1 MPDEVNLTPEQGTE
15 TATVSEAPT
24 DFREYATWRRTGEL
38 PEAKEAIPAAAGAD
52 AAQAAEPQ
60 AKTEPDSGTDD
71 SQEAGD
77 NDDEEDKS
85 EGAPAGKRKGGSR
98 QRYIDKLTRE
108 NEELKRLIAG
118 REPVTPPHDKPSE
131 PAQPVAA
138 GKPKLENFKT
148 LEEYQEALTDWKLDE
163 RERTRKEAD
172 ARTAQEEAARTEQER
187 WTAKEKAA
195 RKAHDDYDDLI
206 DTVVIPAGPGVLAAR
221 QAMLEDEHGAE
232 LLYHLAKHPKELER
246 IAALPPASAVLAIG
260 KLSAKFD
267 TPATETN
274 GKPRITGAPKPP
286 PPSGRPSK
294 ATPDSIDDPEV
305 IKDFPRWERLRK
317 AQLGR

>member
-1 MPDEVNLTPEQGTE
+1 MPDEVIEQGTE
-15 TATVSEAPT
+15 NVASEAPT
-24 DFREYATWRRTGEL
+24 DFREFAKWRETGEL
-38 PEAKEAIPAAAGAD
+38 PESKAATPAAAED
-52 AAQAAEPQ
+52 KPP
-60 AKTEPDSGTDD
+60 AKTEPDSETEDH
-71 SQEAGD
+71 QEAGEQE
-77 NDDEEDKS
+77 DDEPQDEA
-85 EGAPAGKRKGGSR
+85 APAGKGKGGSR
-98 QRYIDKLTRE
+98 QRRIERLTRE

-118 REPVTPPHDKPSE
+118 QPVTPPHDKPSE
-131 PAQPVAA
+131 PAQPAAA

-148 LEEYQEALTDWKLDE
+148 LEDYQEALTDWKLDE
-163 RERTRKEAD
+163 RERTCKEAD

-246 IAALPPASAVLAIG
+246 IAALSPASAVLAIG

>member
-1 MPDEVNLTPEQGTE
+1 MPDEVIEQGTE
-15 TATVSEAPT
+15 NAASEAPT
-24 DFREYATWRRTGEL
+24 DFREFAKWRETGEL
-38 PEAKEAIPAAAGAD
+38 PEPKAATPAAAED
-52 AAQAAEPQ
+52 KPP
-60 AKTEPDSGTDD
+60 AKTEPDSETDD
-71 SQEAGD
+71 HQEAGEQE
-77 NDDEEDKS
+77 DDEPQDEA
-85 EGAPAGKRKGGSR
+85 APAGKGKGGSR
-98 QRYIDKLTRE
+98 QRRIERLTRE

-131 PAQPVAA
+131 PAQPAAA

-163 RERTRKEAD
+163 RERTRKQAD

>member
-1 MPDEVNLTPEQGTE
+1 MPDEIIEQGTE
-15 TATVSEAPT
+15 NAAVSEAPT
-24 DFREYATWRRTGEL
+24 DFREFAKWRETGEL
-38 PEAKEAIPAAAGAD
+38 PEPKAATPAAAED
-52 AAQAAEPQ
+52 KPP
-60 AKTEPDSGTDD
+60 AKTEPDSETEDH
-71 SQEAGD
+71 QEAGEQE
-77 NDDEEDKS
+77 DDEPQDEA
-85 EGAPAGKRKGGSR
+85 APAGKGKGGSR
-98 QRYIDKLTRE
+98 QRRIERLTRE

-138 GKPKLENFKT
+138 GKPKLENFRT

-187 WTAKEKAA
+187 WTAKVKAA

-246 IAALPPASAVLAIG
+246 IAALSPASAVLAIG

-267 TPATETN
+267 IPATETN

>member
-1 MPDEVNLTPEQGTE
+1 MTDETTPSLEQGTVD
-15 TATVSEAPT
+15 ATPSEAPT
-24 DFREYATWRRTGEL
+24 DFREYAKWRETGEL
-38 PEAKEAIPAAAGAD
+38 PEPKVQDPSAAAPE
-52 AAQAAEPQ
+52 AAP
-60 AKTEPDSGTDD
+60 AKTEPESETGGTQD
-71 SQEAGD
+71 A
-77 NDDEEDKS
+77 EED
-85 EGAPAGKRKGGSR
+85 EPQEDADAPAGKSRGGSR
-98 QRYIDKLTRE
+98 QRRIDKLTRE

-131 PAQPVAA
+131 PAQPIAA

-172 ARTAQEEAARTEQER
+172 ARTAQEDAARTEQER

-246 IAALPPASAVLAIG
+246 IAALSPASAVLAIG

-286 PPSGRPSK
+286 PPSGRAGKVISDDPS
-294 ATPDSIDDPEV
+294 DPEV
-305 IKDFPRWERLRK
+305 QKDFPRWAK
-317 AQLGR
+317 AREAQIKGR